1 MGYIISDDDASDV
14 ESDDDEDDTE
24 ALMAVLDQIKKEW
37 RGSRRR
43 CHLIEASFSHS
54 KMIQASLSVHRPN
67 TFKNLLSE
75 DLLVELAETFEPIPR
90 ESFRFR
96 DYKQLMVLSNTTTDL
111 PDVVGQVRGLE
122 LFTMKRHKPP
132 YLCSHSN
139 VCLSVFAVLARLLHE
154 NLLWSCDEP
163 KVVVATNINPKA
175 VIHDAISATNFYFGM
190 SMMLGKVFLSENFSE
205 TIDPSNSSVAGRNT
219 DEDTPVKQVECTGKK
234 PRINQVRK
242 LDDLFNEISQIL

>member
-1 MGYIISDDDASDV
+1 MMMLGFSSEPWFWDYAIASVLSFSRVFDDLCQLRVIISFKLSYDLVVFVSDV

-37 RGSRRR
+37 RGSRR
-43 CHLIEASFSHS
+43 
-54 KMIQASLSVHRPN
+54 
-67 TFKNLLSE
+67 
-75 DLLVELAETFEPIPR
+75 
-90 ESFRFR
+90 
-96 DYKQLMVLSNTTTDL
+96 
-111 PDVVGQVRGLE
+111 
-122 LFTMKRHKPP
+122 
-132 YLCSHSN
+132 
-139 VCLSVFAVLARLLHE
+139 LLHE

-163 KVVVATNINPKA
+163 KVVVATNINPKT

-190 SMMLGKVFLSENFSE
+190 SMIE

-234 PRINQVRK
+234 SRINQVRK

>member
-1 MGYIISDDDASDV
+1 MSIHQFASGPDEAPPLLGGSECQERGSIDGVDMMLLDAKLSYDLVVFVSDV

-37 RGSRRR
+37 RGSR
-43 CHLIEASFSHS
+43 
-54 KMIQASLSVHRPN
+54 
-67 TFKNLLSE
+67 
-75 DLLVELAETFEPIPR
+75 
-90 ESFRFR
+90 
-96 DYKQLMVLSNTTTDL
+96 
-111 PDVVGQVRGLE
+111 
-122 LFTMKRHKPP
+122 
-132 YLCSHSN
+132 SHSN
-139 VCLSVFAVLARLLHE
+139 VCLSVFAVLASLLHE

-190 SMMLGKVFLSENFSE
+190 SMIE

-219 DEDTPVKQVECTGKK
+219 YKDTPVKQVECTGKK

-242 LDDLFNEISQIL
+242 LDDPFNEISQIL